1 MIDYYLAISAPP
13 KEAAERIAMIA
24 KGAGI
29 DLGPALYVATRR
41 FERLAKSGIDLGR
54 AIFATEFGRSL
65 EYYSGLVFQIEAA
78 GSDEAIGGG
87 GRYDG
92 LLAYLGAPREVPA
105 IGSAIHTE
113 RLLAAVGRGA

>member
-1 MIDYYLAISAPP
+1 
-13 KEAAERIAMIA
+13 MIA

-29 DLGPALYVATRR
+29 ELGPALGAYRRR
-41 FERLAKSGIDLGR
+41 FARLEENGIDLGK
-54 AIFATEFGRSL
+54 AVFAAEFGRDL
-65 EYYSGLVFQIEAA
+65 EYYSGLVFQIEAP

-92 LLAYLGAPREVPA
+92 LLGFLGAPREVPA

-113 RLLAAVGRGA
+113 RLLSAVRRAG